1 MKYFVEIVKY
11 DREETVVK
19 HMGPMGYHKAIRVNN
34 GANRNLD
41 HNNYFTR
48 IVDSDGIE
56 TS

>member
-1 MKYFVEIVKY
+1 MKYFVEVVKY

-19 HMGPMGYHKAIRVNN
+19 HMGPMGRHKAVRVNN